1 MCIRDSW
8 NPYNCDLRF
17 GRSIIMMQGNGRQE
31 MWTRNVNSSGNQ
43 FDTQWLNFEGGR
55 SASFGG
61 VANILNSE
69 GYNDPYMGSYYFS
82 IPETTFGPG
91 ECLVFSP
98 ARAGEYDGFSAYRP
112 GPYNLNNNELSC
124 TVSPDPGRSYYVSAS
139 EYDDPEDE
147 KDIGGIPFR
156 PFQFWYKATP
166 YIFGAGKAGI
176 EFQSDDSRAILKQV
190 RDTNTITF
198 EVFDKLP
205 QAAVL
210 SGSLQ
215 FGAGREPRVQRSE
228 YEKMPVELLDRFNPK
243 PTVIPN
249 VRTRESIRL
258 RWFDEHPSNTLSG
271 KLAGTSYFD
280 DALLANWNPR
290 ASYAI
295 RSPWENIGGIAPWFF
310 GAYTR
315 DLFDGAVSW
324 NDQVPVPRNGRY
336 HGNPFGPPQEGNA
349 SYVLFDVPREET
361 GLISLGQLQ
370 HAKLSELIW
379 HPSYA
384 IGNSLAD
391 PRLGTGGFKGLNR
404 TSAVSKNSAAAK
416 DGGFGSSEIGWSNDK
431 QRGAD
436 KDDWA
441 ATARAILGDIPK
453 TDNLVYDLSF
463 EGNQKLWDRF
473 FLSTIPY
480 SDSTFKLAAGTSLA
494 NPRNQSSPIRS
505 GLDTEAVTAF
515 DQAAAHIMV
524 DGAFN
529 VNSTSVPAWKQ
540 FLLSNMNRKV
550 EVRNTSAG
558 DDSSPE
564 NEAVFPRVLHP
575 YIAGQPR
582 ADRKTGT
589 PQGDKSVFTANRSI
603 TDEEAHLLAKQI
615 VREVRLRGPF
625 TSLSDF
631 VNRRLVADSDT
642 RYGEWAGLSGTLQTA
657 LDRATI
663 EDQAINDYLMK
674 DGDLA
679 FDDSQVP
686 AYLFREHVTGRP
698 AGQKQSRL
706 AGTPG
711 ELTQGDLLR
720 SLGPLLTVRGDTF
733 TVRAYGESVDKAGN
747 ITAKAW
753 CEATVQRTAELIQPD
768 DDLVAPDTTRYP
780 FGRSLTITRFRWL
793 NKNEI

>member
-1 MCIRDSW
+1 
-8 NPYNCDLRF
+8 
-17 GRSIIMMQGNGRQE
+17 
-31 MWTRNVNSSGNQ
+31 
-43 FDTQWLNFEGGR
+43 
-55 SASFGG
+55 
-61 VANILNSE
+61 
-69 GYNDPYMGSYYFS
+69 
-82 IPETTFGPG
+82 
-91 ECLVFSP
+91 
-98 ARAGEYDGFSAYRP
+98 
-112 GPYNLNNNELSC
+112 
-124 TVSPDPGRSYYVSAS
+124 
-139 EYDDPEDE
+139 
-147 KDIGGIPFR
+147 
-156 PFQFWYKATP
+156 
-166 YIFGAGKAGI
+166 
-176 EFQSDDSRAILKQV
+176 
-190 RDTNTITF
+190 
-198 EVFDKLP
+198 
-205 QAAVL
+205 
-210 SGSLQ
+210 
-215 FGAGREPRVQRSE
+215 
-228 YEKMPVELLDRFNPK
+228 MPVELLDRFNPK

-473 FLSTIPY
+473 FLSSGTPAEKRK
-480 SDSTFKLAAGTSLA
+480 FLADPNA
-494 NPRNQSSPIRS
+494 NPLPNSRMRLAPGIVT
-505 GLDTEAVTAF
+505 GEASEALEDF
-515 DQAAAHIMV
+515 HRCASQLMV

-529 VNSTSVPAWKQ
+529 VNSTRVEAWKAMLGSTRRSGFGSGDKVPFPR
-540 FLLSNMNRKV
+540 FLDPPGKAW
-550 EVRNTSAG
+550 TSG
-558 DDSSPE
+558 DSSFSDDVWSGYRE
-564 NEAVFPRVLHP
+564 LTADE
-575 YIAGQPR
+575 IAR
-582 ADRKTGT
+582 LAESIVAEV
-589 PQGDKSVFTANRSI
+589 KS
-603 TDEEAHLLAKQI
+603 
-615 VREVRLRGPF
+615 RGPF
-625 TSLSDF
+625 ISMADF
-631 VNRRLVADSDT
+631 VNRRLAEDETGRMGALQAAIENAGLNSELTAAFPLDNYSSLPDYKHPDNIPDPTRMEQTLKPASKAWGAPVYLTQADVLQVLGPALSARSDT
-642 RYGEWAGLSGTLQTA
+642 FV
-657 LDRATI
+657 I
-663 EDQAINDYLMK
+663 
-674 DGDLA
+674 
-679 FDDSQVP
+679 
-686 AYLFREHVTGRP
+686 
-698 AGQKQSRL
+698 
-706 AGTPG
+706 
-711 ELTQGDLLR
+711 
-720 SLGPLLTVRGDTF
+720 
-733 TVRAYGESVDKAGN
+733 RAYGDSVDADGKLQSR
-747 ITAKAW
+747 AW
-753 CEATVQRTAELIQPD
+753 CEAVLQRTPRPITPD
-768 DDLVAPDTTRYP
+768 ESGVNSKLSGEEGD
-780 FGRSLTITRFRWL
+780 FGREFIIISFRWL
-793 NKNEI
+793 SPGEV